1 MKYEVKFTYVEHGYV
16 EIEAGS
22 PVEALDRLTDAIEGG
37 QVTWGN
43 AEVTRAEAMPKEE
56 KRERGYDR

>member
-1 MKYEVKFTYVEHGYV
+1 M